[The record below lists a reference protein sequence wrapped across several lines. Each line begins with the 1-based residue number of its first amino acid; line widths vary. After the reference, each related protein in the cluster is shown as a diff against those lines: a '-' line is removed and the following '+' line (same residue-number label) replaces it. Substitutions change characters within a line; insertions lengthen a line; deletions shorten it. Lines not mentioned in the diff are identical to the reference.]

1 MKKTAMNTKAGSI
14 YPFLDPRTPMANSDM
29 LPIKISVF
37 LNGAQ
42 FRIGLKLYATPE
54 LFKKATSPKGSIPNE
69 AKKLKAEID
78 VYINKA
84 YEILEMFPT
93 ATQKLFTN
101 LFKSENGLSV
111 EGKTDMSMLFQAKI
125 EELTEEDRAGSI
137 SFYDEALK
145 VFKRFRK
152 NFFLEDI
159 TVQWLKSFRAW
170 WINQGNSQATAQ
182 IHMRSLRHIYNRSIN
197 MGLIS
202 QSHYPFKEFV
212 IGSSSKSK
220 NVVYPE
226 QMKQLWQYQPRNAD
240 EEQAKDFFIFLYVQ
254 NGLNIKDGLSLKG
267 SQIKGAMISFVR
279 SKTARTTSQTKEIMM
294 YLHPEAKRI
303 IERWGNLQTKDYLFP
318 YFRGTKSDIE
328 RKEIKDKLARNLNRN
343 LHVIG
348 KELGLQMNLNMNLA
362 RHSFATRLMIDGTP
376 AAHISDALGHSSGAV
391 TAHYL
396 KTLPDAQYKRI
407 GESLLEFK

>member
-125 EELTEEDRAGSI
+125 EELTEEDRPAVS
-137 SFYDEALK
+137 
-145 VFKRFRK
+145 VFMMKR
-152 NFFLEDI
+152 
-159 TVQWLKSFRAW
+159 
-170 WINQGNSQATAQ
+170 
-182 IHMRSLRHIYNRSIN
+182 
-197 MGLIS
+197 
-202 QSHYPFKEFV
+202 
-212 IGSSSKSK
+212 
-220 NVVYPE
+220 
-226 QMKQLWQYQPRNAD
+226 
-240 EEQAKDFFIFLYVQ
+240 
-254 NGLNIKDGLSLKG
+254 
-267 SQIKGAMISFVR
+267 
-279 SKTARTTSQTKEIMM
+279 
-294 YLHPEAKRI
+294 
-303 IERWGNLQTKDYLFP
+303 
-318 YFRGTKSDIE
+318 
-328 RKEIKDKLARNLNRN
+328 
-343 LHVIG
+343 
-348 KELGLQMNLNMNLA
+348 
-362 RHSFATRLMIDGTP
+362 
-376 AAHISDALGHSSGAV
+376 
-391 TAHYL
+391 
-396 KTLPDAQYKRI
+396 
-407 GESLLEFK
+407 